1 MVSKVFWRVKIL
13 VFIFPQKE
21 IISGNSQGNTI
32 LVTWH

>member
-21 IISGNSQGNTI
+21 ITSGNSQGKSV
-32 LVTWH
+32 LVMWH